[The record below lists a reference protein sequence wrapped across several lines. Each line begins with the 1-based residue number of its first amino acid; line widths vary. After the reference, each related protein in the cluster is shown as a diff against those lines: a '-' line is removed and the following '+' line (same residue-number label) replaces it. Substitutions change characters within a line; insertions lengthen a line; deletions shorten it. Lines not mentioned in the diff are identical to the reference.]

1 MIQPMPQQT
10 KPFTSSTPQRHSS
23 PPPVPARATSPT
35 HADVAQRAYD
45 IYAQSG
51 YQQGRCKQNWQQAE
65 KDLHNKGPVA
75 CQAEHH
81 KMEVFAPDADG
92 AE

>member
-1 MIQPMPQQT
+1 MIQPMPQQI
-10 KPFTSSTPQRHSS
+10 KPLTSPTPQRHSA
-23 PPPVPARATSPT
+23 PPAAQARVVSST

-51 YQQGRCKQNWQQAE
+51 YQQGHCKQNWLQAE
-65 KDLHNKGPVA
+65 DDLRNKGPVA

-81 KMEVFAPDADG
+81 KMEVFAPDSEAR
-92 AE
+92 